1 MGVEEDIPTRAA
13 CPSEETVGWREI
25 ETRAEVRRNVF
36 SAPSPQFADLSEIQT
51 SSRRA
56 EKAGGAPPEDA
67 LEPSREPPADVSRDP
82 SPQDALEVGLTISV
96 SQISIEEKLKVLSP
110 EEERRKWEEGRMDY
124 LGKDAFA
131 RIQEKLDRF
140 LQ

>member
-1 MGVEEDIPTRAA
+1 MRTPLPGSQASPRGLV
-13 CPSEETVGWREI
+13 
-25 ETRAEVRRNVF
+25 
-36 SAPSPQFADLSEIQT
+36 SPQVD
-51 SSRRA
+51 
-56 EKAGGAPPEDA
+56 
-67 LEPSREPPADVSRDP
+67 
-82 SPQDALEVGLTISV
+82 LTISV

>member
-1 MGVEEDIPTRAA
+1 MLFLA
-13 CPSEETVGWREI
+13 
-25 ETRAEVRRNVF
+25 
-36 SAPSPQFADLSEIQT
+36 
-51 SSRRA
+51 
-56 EKAGGAPPEDA
+56 
-67 LEPSREPPADVSRDP
+67 
-82 SPQDALEVGLTISV
+82 ALEVGCPSFRHQQVWGLVRTPLPGSRASPCGLVFPQVDLTISV
-96 SQISIEEKLKVLSP
+96 SQISIEEKLKVLSS

>member
-1 MGVEEDIPTRAA
+1 MD
-13 CPSEETVGWREI
+13 
-25 ETRAEVRRNVF
+25 
-36 SAPSPQFADLSEIQT
+36 
-51 SSRRA
+51 
-56 EKAGGAPPEDA
+56 
-67 LEPSREPPADVSRDP
+67 
-82 SPQDALEVGLTISV
+82 LTISV
-96 SQISIEEKLKVLSP
+96 SQISIEEKFKVLSP